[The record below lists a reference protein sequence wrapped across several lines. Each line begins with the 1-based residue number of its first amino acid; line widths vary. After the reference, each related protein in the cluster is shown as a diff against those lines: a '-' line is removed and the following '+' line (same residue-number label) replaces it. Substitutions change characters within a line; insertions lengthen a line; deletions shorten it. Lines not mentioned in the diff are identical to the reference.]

1 MITWLKNLFR
11 RTPSPA
17 PQAPSA
23 VLGLTNSQF
32 EALAMAAAPP
42 KGGTPA
48 VKRALCGPKALEL
61 ILEFEGL
68 DQPHQRPPGES
79 GITIGIGFDL
89 GYCTAAEFLD
99 AWQRHLPDFMVKAL
113 LRTIGVKG
121 QAAEALSRTLAK
133 YPRITREDAMEV
145 FERCTL
151 PKWTAAT
158 ARAYPG
164 LHVLNADQQGVLVS
178 LCFNRGPSLEGPRR
192 REMKAIREI
201 LTRPHS
207 ANIKARCIAEQILAM
222 QRLWPDIPG
231 LQRRRRAEAAL
242 MLA

>member
-11 RTPSPA
+11 RTSAPA
-17 PQAPSA
+17 PQTRRASDSSVSFAPSA
-23 VLGLTNSQF
+23 AKKPT
-32 EALAMAAAPP
+32 AA
-42 KGGTPA
+42 
-48 VKRALCGPKALEL
+48 RALCGPKALAL

-79 GITIGIGFDL
+79 GITLGIGFDL

-99 AWQRHLPDFMVKAL
+99 AWQRHLPDFMLKAL

-121 QAAEALSRTLAK
+121 QAAEALSRTMAK

-158 ARAYPG
+158 ARTYPG
-164 LHVLNADQQGVLVS
+164 LHVLNPDQQGVLVS
-178 LCFNRGPSLEGPRR
+178 IVFNRGPSLEGPRR

-207 ANIKARCIAEQILAM
+207 ANIKARCIAEQIQNM

-231 LQRRRRAEAAL
+231 LQRRRRAEADL
-242 MLA
+242 MLSGV